1 MSRSR
6 VERTGQGHNWTHR
19 SPTTTLSDNRQGPQ
33 RSPAALSGTETH
45 SRSITSRTGKG
56 KHESYCWKTRVIGS
70 EKKPRG
76 AQRSSLPPGSQRHCR
91 QHAQTCPPQTD
102 GSGRSPHLGPEQAR
116 SWGFDALPRSP
127 PTPRTT
133 CLRPCAPGLC
143 LAHAAGPPGPF
154 RGRQN
159 HQPPLTRRESMD
171 SERVLLK
178 MPVSGTR
185 QVPPALM
192 ASWTRAPGT
201 GGPRRPAPPRP
212 CLRLARVCP
221 LLPGSRLL
229 PQRSTALCLRP
240 VLHVVL
246 SLLGKQSQGS
256 KVNSRKKAE
265 PAAVLPSLSPICPF
279 LRPSKGRHFPVA
291 RT

>member
-1 MSRSR
+1 MKATAGKPGLLGVRKNQGAPSARLCLRGHSGTAVNMLKPALHRQTAAGGARTSDRSR
-6 VERTGQGHNWTHR
+6 PV
-19 SPTTTLSDNRQGPQ
+19 
-33 RSPAALSGTETH
+33 
-45 SRSITSRTGKG
+45 
-56 KHESYCWKTRVIGS
+56 
-70 EKKPRG
+70 RG
-76 AQRSSLPPGSQRHCR
+76 ASTLCHVR
-91 QHAQTCPPQTD
+91 
-102 GSGRSPHLGPEQAR
+102 
-116 SWGFDALPRSP
+116 P

-133 CLRPCAPGLC
+133 CSRPCAPGLC
-143 LAHAAGPPGPF
+143 LAHTAGPPGPF

-246 SLLGKQSQGS
+246 SLLGKQAQGS